1 VAAAGI
7 TGFSINFDRREFVV
21 NKDRIIGAAKQ
32 VAGAVKE
39 GAGRA
44 IGDAKLETDGKIE
57 TAIGKVQNAKGAL
70 KDTLKR

>member
-1 VAAAGI
+1 M
-7 TGFSINFDRREFVV
+7 

-39 GAGRA
+39 GAGHA

-57 TAIGKVQNAKGAL
+57 TAIGKLQNAKGGLKDAL
-70 KDTLKR
+70 KR